1 MFTIKVLRR
10 NASGAERINL
20 ISADSVQ
27 IYGGGEDWLH
37 GNARAIIYQDRESG
51 SHPCITIS
59 GEKAQDDDHWPAH
72 VAYIETAEGKTT
84 EVVRPVGA

>member
-10 NASGAERINL
+10 NASGAERTHL

-27 IYGGGEDWLH
+27 VYSGGEAWLH
-37 GNARAIIYQDRESG
+37 GRDRAIIYQERESG
-51 SHPCITIS
+51 AQPCITITD
-59 GEKAQDDDHWPAH
+59 EKPEGDDHWPAH

-84 EVVRPVGA
+84 EIVRPIGS